1 MTLKT
6 GTEKANIVLRLL
18 NRTPWLRLSVQGK
31 IIATAIVLGGLLI
44 GAALLTFVQVIQL
57 QQQQSQVFDSIV
69 QMRAEAQNVEF
80 NIESLDRIQ
89 TGLTQDVTVLQQNQ
103 YDLLVRVLPAD
114 FETTLADIET
124 SASVIDEQLNT
135 IPFTSTD
142 LETLESELAIV
153 NDTIAISQA
162 RFNTLIALVEEL
174 AEPQNGAINQLT
186 TLGDVLENR
195 TRDFGD
201 ESPRLLSQVLLLRSL
216 EQRVIDTGASA
227 DLAAFNVAVDDY
239 LELYRTELAI
249 AERDTIIPNLL
260 AQYQQQAGI
269 VQQLLQ
275 ELDVQSTSADFTIN
289 VMRDSASRMGRLVD
303 AEFGSSIQRLNQN
316 RARTFGINAIVLLVV
331 IGVSFFVL
339 LAFGRDLTER
349 IAAVLA
355 AASRMEQGN
364 LDSRVDY
371 HGEDEVSQ
379 LGRSFNAVGLQLS
392 ALVSGLEQRVA
403 ERTRDLS
410 ITRDIGQLVVELRNP
425 RELMSEIV
433 ELIRN
438 RFGFYHAQVFLI
450 DDRNERANLV
460 ASTGAAGRQL
470 LARQHFL
477 NVGSQ
482 SVIGQVTSRGEP
494 VVALDTDTDIVHRR
508 NELLPDT
515 RSEMALPMRIGNQVI
530 GALDVQS
537 VAPNAFDDDD
547 IAVFQIIA
555 DQLATALDNARLYT
569 ELNETREAMEL
580 MQKAQT
586 GKAWAEFAHDRDPG
600 VPLAYRLESQELT
613 PGIEDLPEAVQNAVR
628 SGIMIAKPSTD
639 SDYQLAVPIR
649 VRGEVIGAFGFAGDP
664 LDDITED
671 DIALVEA
678 VVDRVGLALENLRLV
693 EDAAR
698 RAEQEHVVNEIS
710 AKIVGSTDI
719 NYILQTAVRELG
731 RVLRAPQTSVQLR
744 SQAGEE

>member
-6 GTEKANIVLRLL
+6 GTEKVNIVLRLL

-31 IIATAIVLGGLLI
+31 VIATAVALGVMLI
-44 GAALLTFVQVIQL
+44 GAALLTFVQITRL
-57 QQQQSQVFDSIV
+57 QQQQTQVFDSIV
-69 QMRAEAQNVEF
+69 QMRAEAQNIEF
-80 NIESLDRIQ
+80 NVESLDRIQ

-114 FETTLADIET
+114 FENTLTDIQASAD
-124 SASVIDEQLNT
+124 VIDEQLEA

-142 LETLESELAIV
+142 LETLESELAII
-153 NDTIAISQA
+153 NDTVGISQA
-162 RFNTLIALVEEL
+162 RFNTLITLVEEL
-174 AEPQNGAINQLT
+174 AEPENGAINQFAA
-186 TLGDVLENR
+186 LGDELEVL
-195 TRDFGD
+195 TRNLGGD
-201 ESPRLLSQVLLLRSL
+201 YPRLLSQVLLLRSL
-216 EQRVIDTGASA
+216 EQRVIDTGSTA
-227 DLAAFNVAVDDY
+227 DLDAFHTAIEDY
-239 LELYRTELAI
+239 LDLYRTELTI
-249 AERDTIIPNLL
+249 AERNTVIPNLL
-260 AQYQQQAGI
+260 EQYQQQAST

-275 ELDVQSTSADFTIN
+275 ELDVQTTSAEFTIN
-289 VMRDSASRMGRLVD
+289 IMRDSASRMGRLVD
-303 AEFGSSIQRLNQN
+303 AEFGSSIQRLAQN
-316 RARTFGINAIVLLVV
+316 RARVFGLNAIVLLVV
-331 IGVSFFVL
+331 IMVSFFVL
-339 LAFGRDLTER
+339 LTFGRDITGR
-349 IAAVLA
+349 ITTVLA
-355 AASRMEQGN
+355 AATRMEQGN
-364 LDSRVDY
+364 LDIRVDY
-371 HGEDEVSQ
+371 YGEDEVSQ

-392 ALVSGLEQRVA
+392 ALVNGLEQRVA

-410 ITRDIGQLVVELRNP
+410 ITRDIGQLVVELHNP

-433 ELIRN
+433 ELIRD
-438 RFGFYHAQVFLI
+438 RFSFYHAQVFLI
-450 DDRNERANLV
+450 DDLNERANLV

-515 RSEMALPMRIGNQVI
+515 RSEMALPMRIGHSVI

-569 ELNETREAMEL
+569 ELGETRGAMEL

-586 GKAWAEFAHDRDPG
+586 GQSWSEFVHDRDPS
-600 VPLAYRLESQELT
+600 VPLAYRLEAQELT
-613 PGIEDLPEAVQNAVR
+613 PGIEDLPDAVQNAVR
-628 SGIMIAKPSTD
+628 SGIMVAKTGTD

-649 VRGEVIGAFGFAGDP
+649 VRGEIIGAFGFAGEP

-693 EDAAR
+693 EVAAR
-698 RAEQEHVVNEIS
+698 HAEQEHMVNEIS
-710 AKIVGSTDI
+710 AKIAGSTDI